1 MSVLLQILAANVLTR
16 AFSLGAAAL
25 LSYRWLARL
34 SDELLAAA
42 SGLLLAISLTHLI
55 PEAFETTGAD
65 AHALGF
71 AMLFT
76 VLVFLILE
84 RLFSSTGTHS
94 HGTQAEEPDR
104 RAGAAAMMAGAGL
117 HSFVDGV
124 LIASTFMVSEGAGWL
139 AALAV
144 IIHEIPQT
152 TGFMIIL
159 KNAGLT
165 ARRALFWCAA
175 AASMAVLGA
184 LVGWGAVS
192 WSREVLPFALA
203 MSAASFLFITLHT
216 LLPEIVLANASP
228 RAAFGQFVLFLC
240 GVLLSVVLLGTEH
253 GHEHV
258 NDVEAHVEETAHGR

>member
-16 AFSLGAAAL
+16 VFSLGAAAL

-71 AMLFT
+71 AMLLT
-76 VLVFLILE
+76 VLGFLILE
-84 RLFSSTGTHS
+84 RLFSSTHA
-94 HGTQAEEPDR
+94 HGAQAGELDR

-165 ARRALFWCAA
+165 ARRSLLWCAA

-216 LLPEIVLANASP
+216 LLPEIVRANASP
-228 RAAFGQFVLFLC
+228 RAAFGQFALFLC

-258 NDVEAHVEETAHGR
+258 NDVEAHVEETAHGS